1 MRLYRGGAANIGGA
15 DSGIAL
21 LVPVDDTV
29 AAERA
34 SLLSALVVKT
44 RHCRDP
50 LGINTPRLKH
60 IAGKCPPKHRKSR
73 KSKYRQSVCR
83 GSVPW
88 AHANTNVS
96 GTMTVVPVAG
106 STSDETPTK
115 RHHLHLHTYSTSDC
129 SRVID
134 YSDRIMTNTIHEG
147 S

>member
-60 IAGKCPPKHRKSR
+60 IAGKCPPKTENRENR
-73 KSKYRQSVCR
+73 NTDNPCAVGRCR
-83 GSVPW
+83 GRTQTRMSQ
-88 AHANTNVS
+88 A
-96 GTMTVVPVAG
+96 
-106 STSDETPTK
+106 
-115 RHHLHLHTYSTSDC
+115 R
-129 SRVID
+129 
-134 YSDRIMTNTIHEG
+134 
-147 S
+147 